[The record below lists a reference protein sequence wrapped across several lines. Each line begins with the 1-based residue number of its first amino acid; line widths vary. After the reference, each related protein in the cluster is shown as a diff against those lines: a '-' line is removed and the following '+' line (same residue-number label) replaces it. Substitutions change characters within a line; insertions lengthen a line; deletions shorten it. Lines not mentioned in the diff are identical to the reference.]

1 MLCAS
6 VSAEAIVVMQLQII
20 GNSAHIAPDP
30 IIVVMHVRDP
40 TAISGRDIFR

>member
-30 IIVVMHVRDP
+30 IIVVIRDP
-40 TAISGRDIFR
+40 TASGRDIFR